1 MTDVTHNSHIQ
12 RTIIRL
18 LNHYSFDSENRPMPF
33 VVADWMGCYPLQWIV
48 AAIVEALYQGRY
60 KTISVEQIL
69 IIWQRRGRPL
79 HHFNGEFERIVC
91 GQLDVSSAAYKEE
104 PSEALAME
112 LSVLTQ
118 ENLATNRIANTL
130 EAYRLESST
139 THCPASVDGSA
150 HDADNLGHDCMGND
164 RRLSEMLGDEIMRDE
179 VSSLSGSPH
188 MILDMAK
195 HATSL
200 KQRDSESHKIP
211 VAVFEP
217 LDKTAQAL
225 EWQQLTGATIRHHPI
240 HQFTPIKASST
251 MHNKLKAIAHSHRRA
266 LSPK

>member
-1 MTDVTHNSHIQ
+1 MTDVTHNSRIQ

-18 LNHYSFDSENRPMPF
+18 LNHYSFDSEKRPMPF

-91 GQLDVSSAAYKEE
+91 GQLVGVASAAHKEE
-104 PSEALAME
+104 SFDKLATD
-112 LSVLTQ
+112 LSVVTQ
-118 ENLATNRIANTL
+118 ANLATNRIPKTVESYEL
-130 EAYRLESST
+130 EQPST
-139 THCPASVDGSA
+139 QHPASVDEHD
-150 HDADNLGHDCMGND
+150 HDANSLDYAYMGSD
-164 RRLSEMLGDEIMRDE
+164 RRLSEMLGDESTQDE
-179 VSSLSGSPH
+179 FSRPSKSHLA
-188 MILDMAK
+188 LDVAK
-195 HATSL
+195 QAISL
-200 KQRDSESHKIP
+200 KQRDAESHKIP

-217 LDKTAQAL
+217 VDKTARTS
-225 EWQQLTGATIRHHPI
+225 EWQQLTGAPIRHHPI

-251 MHNKLKAIAHSHRRA
+251 MHNKLKAIAHSHH
-266 LSPK
+266 